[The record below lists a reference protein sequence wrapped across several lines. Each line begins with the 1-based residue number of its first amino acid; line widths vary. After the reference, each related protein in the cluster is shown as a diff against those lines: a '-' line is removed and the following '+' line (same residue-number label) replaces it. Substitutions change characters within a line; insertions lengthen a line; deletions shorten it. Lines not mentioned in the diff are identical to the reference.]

1 MKEYNLKLT
10 KDEFNNIKY
19 ALSIAEMQLKYKTVM
34 ISDKKILEAYREQ
47 ERKME
52 KLLEELTNMED
63 IEEDDEED

>member
-19 ALSIAEMQLKYKTVM
+19 DLSIAEMQLKYKTVM

>member
-10 KDEFNNIKY
+10 KDEFDSIKY

-52 KLLEELTNMED
+52 KLLEDLEN
-63 IEEDDEED
+63 IEEDEEN

>member
-1 MKEYNLKLT
+1 MKEYNLKLS
-10 KDEFNNIKY
+10 KDELNSIKY

-52 KLLEELTNMED
+52 KLLEELAN
-63 IEEDDEED
+63 IEEIEDVEED

>member
-1 MKEYNLKLT
+1 MKEYNLKLS
-10 KDEFNNIKY
+10 KDELNSIKY

-52 KLLEELTNMED
+52 KLLEDLEN
-63 IEEDDEED
+63 IEENEEN

>member
-10 KDEFNNIKY
+10 KDEFDSIKY
-19 ALSIAEMQLKYKTVM
+19 ALSIAEMQLKYKRVM

-52 KLLEELTNMED
+52 KLLEDLEN
-63 IEEDDEED
+63 IEEDEEN

>member
-10 KDEFNNIKY
+10 KDEFDSIKY
-19 ALSIAEMQLKYKTVM
+19 ALSIAEIQLKYKTVM

-52 KLLEELTNMED
+52 KLLEDLEN
-63 IEEDDEED
+63 IEEDEEN

>member
-10 KDEFNNIKY
+10 KDEFDSIKY

-47 ERKME
+47 ERQME
-52 KLLEELTNMED
+52 KLLEDLEN
-63 IEEDDEED
+63 IEEDEEN

>member
-1 MKEYNLKLT
+1 MNMKEYNLKLT
-10 KDEFNNIKY
+10 KDEFDSIKY

-52 KLLEELTNMED
+52 KLLEDLEN
-63 IEEDDEED
+63 IEEDKEN

>member
-10 KDEFNNIKY
+10 KDEFDNIKY

-52 KLLEELTNMED
+52 KLLEDLEN
-63 IEEDDEED
+63 IEEDEEN

>member
-10 KDEFNNIKY
+10 KDELNSIKY

-52 KLLEELTNMED
+52 KLLEELAN
-63 IEEDDEED
+63 IEEIEDVEED

>member
-19 ALSIAEMQLKYKTVM
+19 ALSIAETQLKYKTVM
-34 ISDKKILEAYREQ
+34 ISDKKFLEAYREQ

-52 KLLEELTNMED
+52 KLLEELTNIED
-63 IEEDDEED
+63 IEDEEED

>member
-1 MKEYNLKLT
+1 MKKYILNLT
-10 KDEFNNIKY
+10 KDEFDSIKY

-52 KLLEELTNMED
+52 KLLEELTNIED
-63 IEEDDEED
+63 IEDEEED

>member
-1 MKEYNLKLT
+1 MKEYNLKLS
-10 KDEFNNIKY
+10 KDELNSIKY

-52 KLLEELTNMED
+52 KLLENLEN
-63 IEEDDEED
+63 IE

>member
-1 MKEYNLKLT
+1 MEEYNLKLT
-10 KDEFNNIKY
+10 KDEFDSIKY

-52 KLLEELTNMED
+52 KLLEDLEN
-63 IEEDDEED
+63 IEEDEEN

>member
-10 KDEFNNIKY
+10 KDEFDSIKY

-34 ISDKKILEAYREQ
+34 ISDKKVLEAYREQ

-52 KLLEELTNMED
+52 KLLEDLEN
-63 IEEDDEED
+63 IEEDEEN

>member
-10 KDEFNNIKY
+10 KDEFDSIKY

-52 KLLEELTNMED
+52 KLLEDLENIKE
-63 IEEDDEED
+63 DEEN

>member
-1 MKEYNLKLT
+1 MNMKEYNLKLT
-10 KDEFNNIKY
+10 KDEFDSIKY

-52 KLLEELTNMED
+52 KLLEDLEN
-63 IEEDDEED
+63 IEEDEEN

>member
-1 MKEYNLKLT
+1 MEEYILTLT
-10 KDEFNNIKY
+10 KDEFDSIKY

-52 KLLEELTNMED
+52 KLLEELTNIED
-63 IEEDDEED
+63 IEDEEED